1 MASTNTLPV
10 PKLTYLGWQS
20 GHGFLKHRSSFG
32 SVPRVLILH
41 PRDLGL
47 VPFFPIFGQFH
58 VLDPSSA
65 LPSSVPLV
73 HLLFLN
79 PFSLRLALLLSIKLH
94 VSCLHSSLASRVPH
108 LPFQTR
114 LCSLSN
120 PSAFPFRTR
129 TCFLSNRPTSPFD
142 SPMRLPVRNPSLPF
156 QSCRFERNLAPIV
169 RSRAPFRIRSNRP
182 HNTCDDGAFRD
193 LRRALHERVLRALA
207 RADPPGS
214 HRRQVSRSC
223 TRKRERKRR
232 TCDGTDLFGCHGR
245 TRRRE
250 TMEEKKR
257 MEQLTRIKH
266 KQVLEEL
273 REKGLTSA

>member
-32 SVPRVLILH
+32 SVPHVLILH

-94 VSCLHSSLASRVPH
+94 VSCLHSSLASRVPR

-114 LCSLSN
+114 VCSLSN
-120 PSAFPFRTR
+120 PHLFPFKPTHVPFRFSSAPPGSKPELPLSTPPISKNVP
-129 TCFLSNRPTSPFD
+129 SNRPIKSSLSDPILPTTQHVRRWCGSRRSARSSWACTS
-142 SPMRLPVRNPSLPF
+142 
-156 QSCRFERNLAPIV
+156 
-169 RSRAPFRIRSNRP
+169 RSRACRP
-182 HNTCDDGAFRD
+182 SWKPQTPSESQ
-193 LRRALHERVLRALA
+193 LHAK
-207 RADPPGS
+207 
-214 HRRQVSRSC
+214 
-223 TRKRERKRR
+223 TRKKKTHVRR
-232 TCDGTDLFGCHGR
+232 N
-245 TRRRE
+245 
-250 TMEEKKR
+250 
-257 MEQLTRIKH
+257 
-266 KQVLEEL
+266 
-273 REKGLTSA
+273 